1 MKATYDLTT
10 RELIVESEEIITLTV
25 VVPQDQE
32 EDYWNTVKGKDGAML
47 YDINLFDYGDYLQL
61 QYVDLVTDDDGE
73 LTCGDNYQLGSL
85 TVIESIPSIEKDI
98 ICKVEKIL
106 YVKWLTFLEWYAKD
120 NEDLINIGQCVID
133 SLKKDKIVKFTVEDF
148 FHGMVEL
155 GCIPSKIISNIEDIE
170 DFEGDATDLSE
181 YTFKLID

>member
-10 RELIVESEEIITLTV
+10 RELIVESEEIISFKAI
-25 VVPQDQE
+25 VPQDQE

-47 YDINLFDYGDYLQL
+47 YDINLFDYGEELQL
-61 QYVDLVTDDDGE
+61 QYVDLVTDDHGE
-73 LTCGDNYQLGSL
+73 LTCGDNYRLGEL
-85 TVIESIPSIEKDI
+85 IVTESIPV
-98 ICKVEKIL
+98 VEKIL
-106 YVKWLTFLEWYAKD
+106 YVKKLAFLEWYAQD
-120 NEDLINIGQCVID
+120 TEDLINIGQCVID

-148 FHGMVEL
+148 FHGMVVL

>member
-1 MKATYDLTT
+1 MKATFDLTT
-10 RELIVESEEIITLTV
+10 RELIVESEEILSFKV
-25 VVPQDQE
+25 VVPRYEE
-32 EDYWNTVKGKDGAML
+32 EDYWDTVIGRDGNVL
-47 YDINLFDYGDYLQL
+47 YDINLYNYGEKLHL

-106 YVKWLTFLEWYAKD
+106 YVKRLTFLEWYAKD

-170 DFEGDATDLSE
+170 GDATDLSE